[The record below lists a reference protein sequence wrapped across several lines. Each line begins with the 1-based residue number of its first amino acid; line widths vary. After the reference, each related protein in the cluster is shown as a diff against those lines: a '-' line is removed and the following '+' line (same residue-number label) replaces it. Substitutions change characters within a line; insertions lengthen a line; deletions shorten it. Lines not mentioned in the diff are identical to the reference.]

1 MNKIIVNKRNYC
13 LSNEEVI
20 LNYKQDVIEL
30 NIDGKVVIN
39 DFNNNDDV
47 KIKINLEDNS
57 ELIYNRFNKNISDN
71 SFEINV
77 NNNNYL
83 EFNQS
88 IFEEEIG
95 KYYLRCNILGN
106 NNKAIVNVYTVSNDK
121 GKIVIEATGDI
132 KKKIKDNDMLENIR
146 ILNLNNEENVIIPNL
161 LVSSEEVMVNHN
173 ATMSNINED
182 YLFYLMS
189 KGLSKEKASKLII
202 DGFIIKNLKISDEF
216 KQNIKY

>member
-71 SFEINV
+71 RFEINV

-95 KYYLRCNILGN
+95 KYYLKCNILGN

-132 KKKIKDNDMLENIR
+132 KKQIKDNDMLENIR

-202 DGFIIKNLKISDEF
+202 DGFIIKNLKISDEL

>member
-39 DFNNNDDV
+39 DFNNNDDI

-71 SFEINV
+71 RFEINV

-189 KGLSKEKASKLII
+189 KGLSKDKASKLII
-202 DGFIIKNLKISDEF
+202 DGFIIKNLKISDEL

>member
-71 SFEINV
+71 RFEINV

-106 NNKAIVNVYTVSNDK
+106 NNKAIVNVYTVSNNK

-132 KKKIKDNDMLENIR
+132 KKQIKDNDMLENIR

-189 KGLSKEKASKLII
+189 KGLSKDKASKLII
-202 DGFIIKNLKISDEF
+202 DGFIIKNLKISDEL

>member
-71 SFEINV
+71 RFEINV

-189 KGLSKEKASKLII
+189 KGLSKDKASKLII
-202 DGFIIKNLKISDEF
+202 DGFIIKNLKISDEL

>member
-202 DGFIIKNLKISDEF
+202 DGFIIKNLKISDEL